1 MENVKCICLMRE
13 LMISIRDL
21 EQQLIESA
29 HCDLNQAMSLCVIA
43 GESVSAS
50 EVSSRIGLLPAH
62 TSKLLSA
69 VEDRGWI
76 ERRLGR
82 EDKRKIFFTLT
93 RKGEQKLAE
102 IKSLNLTIPELLQ
115 PLFEGA
121 EV

>member
-1 MENVKCICLMRE
+1 MENVRCICLMRE

-21 EQQLIESA
+21 EQQLMESA
-29 HCDLNQAMSLCVIA
+29 QCDLNQAMALCVIS
-43 GESVSAS
+43 GEPVSAS
-50 EVSSRIGLLPAH
+50 EVSARIGLLPAH

-76 ERRLGR
+76 GRRLGR
-82 EDKRKIFFTLT
+82 EDKRKVFFSLT

-102 IKSLNLTIPELLQ
+102 IRSLNLSVPELLQ